1 MRSQLWRDVLPH
13 VQDAQKRVLPFLPKL
28 RPARYGF
35 AAGVAMLFGGGGG
48 VIRQS
53 INFQTASTSNA
64 VRIAP
69 TTCRMRLSRKRL
81 LRKRVDPLRQ
91 RKIEI
96 SQATLTVSRKHQSHL
111 VKTNVDIWMVLF
123 FLCHLGH
130 CIHKINR
137 IGEIVELEG
146 ALDMLFLQLPLGHF
160 FQPQFCFIGFD
171 QIRHIGQTSN
181 TRKLFCKRRFTLR
194 QNQAGAEGRPRILRR
209 FLSESKSSTATE
221 RDCRETN
228 AQSQLILLMA
238 SLADSRSCTKRNPLC
253 CGKYFDPPVSSVT
266 TGRPIAR
273 NVAARSLSQPVCHAT
288 STPLIAV
295 NSALADAT

>member
-35 AAGVAMLFGGGGG
+35 AAGVAMLF
-48 VIRQS
+48 R
-53 INFQTASTSNA
+53 
-64 VRIAP
+64 
-69 TTCRMRLSRKRL
+69 
-81 LRKRVDPLRQ
+81 
-91 RKIEI
+91 E
-96 SQATLTVSRKHQSHL
+96 
-111 VKTNVDIWMVLF
+111 
-123 FLCHLGH
+123 
-130 CIHKINR
+130 
-137 IGEIVELEG
+137 
-146 ALDMLFLQLPLGHF
+146 LPLGHF
-160 FQPQFCFIGFD
+160 FQPHFCFIGLD

-194 QNQAGAEGRPRILRR
+194 QNQAGAGGRPRILRR
-209 FLSESKSSTATE
+209 FLSESKSSTATA
-221 RDCRETN
+221 RDCLETKG
-228 AQSQLILLMA
+228 QSEMISLMA
-238 SLADSRSCTKRNPLC
+238 SLAASRSCTKRNPLL

-273 NVAARSLSQPVCHAT
+273 NVAARSLSQPVCQAT